1 MFTQESGAQLP
12 VLRESLGLS
21 GFYFL
26 NFFGGWGV
34 LLSHMTKISPLSPVS
49 ISLSKFIL
57 CFVVVFKCFMVWNWG
72 SQDKVWVR
80 GKPHSSSGLTGL
92 L

>member
-49 ISLSKFIL
+49 ISLSNLF
-57 CFVVVFKCFMVWNWG
+57 CV
-72 SQDKVWVR
+72 
-80 GKPHSSSGLTGL
+80 L
-92 L
+92 LWFSNVSWFGIGEVKTRCG

>member
-26 NFFGGWGV
+26 NFFWGV
-34 LLSHMTKISPLSPVS
+34 GGVIESYDKDQSTFSSFHFSFEVY
-49 ISLSKFIL
+49 
-57 CFVVVFKCFMVWNWG
+57 FVFCCGFQMFHG
-72 SQDKVWVR
+72 LEL
-80 GKPHSSSGLTGL
+80 GKSRQGVGEG
-92 L
+92 